1 MNTAHAR
8 SGLMRLQELLK
19 SPTQTDIKIV
29 VRQLNFLDGN
39 RYCRVNSVRKFVGK
53 QKIRLFDSVQVNF

>member
-1 MNTAHAR
+1 MTVYLGLDQWEERAGIYCACVTT
-8 SGLMRLQELLK
+8 GLMRLQELLK

-39 RYCRVNSVRKFVGK
+39 R
-53 QKIRLFDSVQVNF
+53 